1 MIIAT
6 FIKIIASLY
15 LCTYVFTF
23 SFFINDLVARIQDL
37 ETEVKSLKDQLNGKN
52 EENETLA
59 RQLEDMHSKILF
71 LKIYL

>member
-1 MIIAT
+1 MLHSI
-6 FIKIIASLY
+6 Y
-15 LCTYVFTF
+15 VHMYVFTF